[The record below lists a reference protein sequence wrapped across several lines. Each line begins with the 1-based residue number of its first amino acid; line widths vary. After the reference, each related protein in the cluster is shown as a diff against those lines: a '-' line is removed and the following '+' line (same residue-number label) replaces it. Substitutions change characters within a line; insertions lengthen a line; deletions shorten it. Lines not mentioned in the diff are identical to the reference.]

1 MQKRVCLL
9 GARVFVEIHK
19 TMKKFLLSLLVVALC
34 VPASAG
40 LRQNQANKDTKN
52 FRYEIECAGNAIQG
66 TYLVKV
72 WTYSKKASV
81 AENQCRKNAIH
92 GVIFK
97 GYGGGQGC
105 VSQRPLVSNPGAET
119 QFQEYFDSFFADGG
133 EFQKYA
139 SILGGTTESV
149 KVGREYKV
157 GCTVSVRKDDLRKA
171 LEAAGII
178 KGLNSGF

>member
-1 MQKRVCLL
+1 
-9 GARVFVEIHK
+9 
-19 TMKKFLLSLLVVALC
+19 MKKILFSLLAFVLC
-34 VPASAG
+34 LPASAG
-40 LRQNQANKDTKN
+40 LRQKQANRDTDQ

-72 WTYSKKASV
+72 WSYSKKASV
-81 AENQCRKNAIH
+81 AENQCRKNAVH

-105 VSQRPLVSNPGAET
+105 VSQRPMASNPGAET
-119 QFQEYFDSFFADGG
+119 QFEEYFKSFFADGG

-139 SILGGTTESV
+139 SIMSGTTETV

-157 GCTVSVRKDDLRKA
+157 GVVVSVRKDDLRKA
-171 LEAAGII
+171 LEAAGVIR
-178 KGLNSGF
+178 GLNSGF

>member
-1 MQKRVCLL
+1 MHMR
-9 GARVFVEIHK
+9 
-19 TMKKFLLSLLVVALC
+19 KFLLSLLVVACCLP
-34 VPASAG
+34 VSAG
-40 LRQNQANKDTKN
+40 LRQKQANKDTN
-52 FRYEIECAGNAIQG
+52 QFRYEIECAGNAIQG

-81 AENQCRKNAIH
+81 AENQCRKNAVH

-105 VSQRPLVSNPGAET
+105 VSQRPMVNNPGAET
-119 QFQEYFDSFFADGG
+119 QNEEYFASFFADGG

-139 SILGGTTESV
+139 SIMSGTTESV
-149 KVGREYKV
+149 KVGREWKV
-157 GCTVSVRKDDLRKA
+157 GCVVSVRKDDLRKA

-178 KGLNSGF
+178 RGLSSGF

>member
-1 MQKRVCLL
+1 MRK
-9 GARVFVEIHK
+9 I
-19 TMKKFLLSLLVVALC
+19 LLSLLVMALC
-34 VPASAG
+34 LPASAG
-40 LRQNQANKDTKN
+40 LRQKKANKDTKQ

-72 WTYSKKASV
+72 WSYSKKASV
-81 AENQCRKNAIH
+81 AENQCRKNAVH

-105 VSQRPLVSNPGAET
+105 VSQRPLASQPGVES
-119 QFQEYFDSFFADGG
+119 QYSEYFNSFFSDGG

-139 SILGGTTESV
+139 SIMEGTTETV

-157 GCTVSVRKDDLRKA
+157 GVVVSVRKDDLRKA

-178 KGLNSGF
+178 KSLNSGF

>member
-1 MQKRVCLL
+1 
-9 GARVFVEIHK
+9 
-19 TMKKFLLSLLVVALC
+19 MKKLLFFLLSVVICL
-34 VPASAG
+34 PSMAG
-40 LRQNQANKDTKN
+40 IRQKKADKDTKE

-81 AENQCRKNAIH
+81 AENQCRKNAVH

-105 VSQRPLVSNPGAET
+105 VSQRPLASQPGVES
-119 QFQEYFDSFFADGG
+119 QYSEYFNSFFSNGG
-133 EFQKYA
+133 EYQKYA
-139 SILGGTTESV
+139 SVVEGTTETV

-157 GCTVSVRKDDLRKA
+157 GVVVSVRKDDLRKA

-178 KGLNSGF
+178 KSLNSGF

>member
-1 MQKRVCLL
+1 
-9 GARVFVEIHK
+9 
-19 TMKKFLLSLLVVALC
+19 MKKFLLSLLAVALC
-34 VPASAG
+34 LPMVAG
-40 LRQNQANKDTKN
+40 IRQNQANRDTKQ

-81 AENQCRKNAIH
+81 AENQCRKNAVH

-105 VSQRPLVSNPGAET
+105 VSQRPMASDPGAET
-119 QFQEYFDSFFADGG
+119 QFKEYFDSFFSNGG

-139 SILGGTTESV
+139 SIIEGTTETV

-157 GCTVSVRKDDLRKA
+157 GCVVSVRKDDLRKA

-178 KGLNSGF
+178 RGLNSGF

>member
-1 MQKRVCLL
+1 MRKIL
-9 GARVFVEIHK
+9 F
-19 TMKKFLLSLLVVALC
+19 SLLVMAICL
-34 VPASAG
+34 PASAG
-40 LRQNQANKDTKN
+40 LRQKQADKDTNN

-81 AENQCRKNAIH
+81 AENQCRKNAVH

-105 VSQRPLVSNPGAET
+105 VSQRPMASNPGAET
-119 QFQEYFDSFFADGG
+119 QFKEYFDSFFAEGG

-139 SILGGTTESV
+139 SIMGGTTETV

-157 GCTVSVRKDDLRKA
+157 GVVVSVRKDDLRRA

-178 KGLNSGF
+178 KSLNSGF